1 VSREFCKG
9 ALSVID
15 GLMHDIDALIESA
28 NVLKQQEDEEE
39 RQEKELSAV
48 SRTPG
53 LDGGG
58 YGDLA
63 S

>member
-1 VSREFCKG
+1 
-9 ALSVID
+9 VID